1 MKRVI
6 TYGVFD
12 YLHIGHVRLF
22 KKIRKLFDENIHLTV
37 AVHED
42 KYIKSTKPDTTILYD
57 ESERMEMIR
66 EIKSVDD
73 VTSYSFV
80 DTDIPNRN
88 FDVLAV
94 GPDQTNEHF
103 QKALEYCKQH
113 NKQVVI
119 IPRTEGICSSE
130 IKKQIVKEC

>member
-1 MKRVI
+1 MIKVI

-22 KKIRKLFDENIHLTV
+22 KKIRKLFNENIYLTV

-42 KYIKSTKPDTTILYD
+42 KYIKSTKPNTTILYD

-66 EIKSVDD
+66 EIKSVDE
-73 VTSYSFV
+73 VTSYAYV
-80 DTDIPNRN
+80 DKDIITRD

-103 QKALEYCKQH
+103 KKAIEFCEQN
-113 NKQVVI
+113 NKRVVV

-130 IKKQIVKEC
+130 IKKQIVEEC